1 MKRPWLPTIAGCCAF
16 VLCTL
21 GAAQEKQTKPQA
33 PSAANAQDTA
43 SSQATAGE
51 RLFRTHCGRCHNPPE
66 SISPREARAVVRHMR
81 VRATLS
87 TEDEKLILKFL
98 AP

>member
-1 MKRPWLPTIAGCCAF
+1 MKYRTFSIIAGCSAF
-16 VLCTL
+16 VLCAL
-21 GAAQEKQTKPQA
+21 AAARGQQPKQTVP
-33 PSAANAQDTA
+33 AANAQNTA
-43 SSQATAGE
+43 STQASDGE
-51 RLFRTHCGRCHNPPE
+51 KLFRTHCGRCHNSPE

-81 VRATLS
+81 VRAMLT